1 MIDLSNRFKFKHLL
15 SVHPY
20 FDRAL
25 IGQTRPRIRGNLE
38 KNYNSPRNGVN
49 PLRNLDLIIPKFG
62 AYRMDV
68 KWKKKTMS
76 YFGEGE
82 IIPRICSHVLRCLYR
97 PDNDLFKK
105 SLIQKYGAVSD
116 IEICQIISDKYF
128 QTHWD
133 LCTWIL
139 DDYEGKKDHKYTF
152 GRKVCELNRTFKAQK
167 DFCSSKFEFSFF
179 SCDSQHRTIRKRAC
193 ELAEGLLLDRYM
205 KSKNYCTKYLLN
217 VKPEW
222 RFSRLEKRVRNYLTA
237 YNLSNERGSQ
247 FKILFNAARAWQKE
261 NEVD

>member
-1 MIDLSNRFKFKHLL
+1 MIDLSNRFKFDEIL

-20 FDRAL
+20 FDKAR
-25 IGQTRPRIRGNLE
+25 IDQTRPRIRGNLE
-38 KNYNSPRNGVN
+38 KNNNSPRNGVN
-49 PLRNLDLIIPKFG
+49 PLPNLDLIIPEFG
-62 AYRMDV
+62 AYRVDV

-76 YFGEGE
+76 YFGEGK
-82 IIPRICSHVLRCLYR
+82 IIPRICSHVLRVLYR

-116 IEICQIISDKYF
+116 IEISQIISDKYF
-128 QTHWD
+128 KNHWN

-139 DDYEGKKDHKYTF
+139 DNYKGKKDHKYKF
-152 GRKVCELNRTFKAQK
+152 GRKVCELNKTFRDQK
-167 DFCSSKFEFSFF
+167 EFCSSNFEFSFF

-193 ELAEGLLLDRYM
+193 ELAEALLLDKYM
-205 KSKNYCTKYLLN
+205 KSKSYCSDYCLN

-222 RFSRLEKRVRNYLTA
+222 DFSRLEKRVRNYLTA
-237 YNLSNERGSQ
+237 YNQSNERGSQ
-247 FKILFNAARAWQKE
+247 FKILFNAASAWQQE